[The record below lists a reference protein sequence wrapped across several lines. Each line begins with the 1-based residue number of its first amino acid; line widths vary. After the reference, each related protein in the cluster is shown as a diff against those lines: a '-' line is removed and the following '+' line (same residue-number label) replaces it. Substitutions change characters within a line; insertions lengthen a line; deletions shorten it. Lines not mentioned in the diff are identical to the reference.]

1 MSKIKVII
9 FDFDGTLYCGEDFAR
24 ASGYHRNAVESI
36 LDKEKLKI
44 FEEKYPKYYNL
55 SNYKIA
61 DALQKEFSMAKDYVN
76 YEESHLYPLTLENI
90 RPLNWDFL
98 YELSQKIPLVI
109 VSNSTI
115 NHQKFYL
122 NQFGL
127 NFNIFSDFYKNTFD
141 TPNGK
146 GDYYVEIMNKYNCKC
161 DEVMVIGDNYGPDL
175 LPAINLGMRAYH
187 VKTIEQVKETIEK
200 VMAE

>member
-9 FDFDGTLYCGEDFAR
+9 FDFDGTLYCGEDFAG
-24 ASGYHRNAVESI
+24 SSVYHKNAVESI
-36 LDKEKLKI
+36 LDKDKLKI

-61 DALQKEFSMAKDYVN
+61 DALQKEFGMAKDYVE
-76 YEESHLYPLTLENI
+76 YEERHLYPLTLENI
-90 RPLNWDFL
+90 RPINWDFL
-98 YELSQKIPLVI
+98 YELSQKIPLAI

-127 NFNIFSDFYKNTFD
+127 NFNIFSDLYKNTFD

-146 GDYYVEIMNKYNCKC
+146 GIIFE
-161 DEVMVIGDNYGPDL
+161 
-175 LPAINLGMRAYH
+175 A
-187 VKTIEQVKETIEK
+187 KTTKNNI
-200 VMAE
+200 